1 MRPTVYIETSVLS
14 YLAARPS
21 RDIVIAGY
29 QQVTREWWASA
40 RDRFKPVASEFVASE
55 AGEGDADAARARLE
69 LLQSITLLRATEDT
83 QELTRKL
90 LDLGAVPRQAADDA
104 AHIAIAVTHGGGLSG
119 TCDHLP
125 RPTNSWTPTMQK
137 PTTDPIVAEIRAVR
151 EEHAARFGYD
161 VQAIF
166 DDIRARE
173 KASGR
178 TYVQY
183 PARRVAVDAEDRA
196 GSAQANRIER

>member
-1 MRPTVYIETSVLS
+1 
-14 YLAARPS
+14 
-21 RDIVIAGY
+21 
-29 QQVTREWWASA
+29 
-40 RDRFKPVASEFVASE
+40 
-55 AGEGDADAARARLE
+55 
-69 LLQSITLLRATEDT
+69 
-83 QELTRKL
+83 
-90 LDLGAVPRQAADDA
+90 
-104 AHIAIAVTHGGGLSG
+104 
-119 TCDHLP
+119 
-125 RPTNSWTPTMQK
+125 MQK